1 MSNAKWRPVK
11 VAGLAWIASSTIMVA
26 STASALTGAYW
37 VALPS
42 AVAWF
47 FGLVCFMNLER
58 RGQELRDEAA
68 RKLADELMG
77 EPSAPAW
84 LLRAKQMFPTYPN
97 CPGCGQA
104 PADQTI
110 FPEEPGGHFGT
121 CSHKFH
127 DYPWMNNET

>member
-1 MSNAKWRPVK
+1 MAVVWVFASVIA
-11 VAGLAWIASSTIMVA
+11 VAEAARD
-26 STASALTGAYW
+26 LTGYLG
-37 VALPS
+37 VGIM
-42 AVAWF
+42 AVGAWF
-47 FGLVCFMNLER
+47 FGLVCFVNVER
-58 RGQELRDEAA
+58 RGQHLREQIDLETKRLAA
-68 RKLADELMG
+68 ELMG
-77 EPSAPAW
+77 ENQAPDW
-84 LLRAKQMFPTYPN
+84 LFRAKQMYPTYPK